1 MSHDLHPNY
10 TYESIITKEEL
21 VQRKRAII
29 LNSRRR
35 CIVLLMISKIIDEG
49 GSINAHTIANRL
61 GIGLG
66 YARSLLNE
74 FVWFHNILGYKY
86 VGGGMFKS
94 RVKLY
99 IINDKM
105 VLNKLIDDIA
115 KKYPEIVRQHN
126 IKTDNV
132 NHTKKVV
139 KNE

>member
-1 MSHDLHPNY
+1 
-10 TYESIITKEEL
+10 
-21 VQRKRAII
+21 
-29 LNSRRR
+29 
-35 CIVLLMISKIIDEG
+35 MISKIIDEG

-66 YARSLLNE
+66 YTRSLLNE
-74 FVWFHNILGYKY
+74 FVWLLNILDYEYIG
-86 VGGGMFKS
+86 
-94 RVKLY
+94 RVKSY

-126 IKTDNV
+126 IKKDKV

>member
-1 MSHDLHPNY
+1 MSNDLHPNY
-10 TYESIITKEEL
+10 TYENIITKEEL
-21 VQRKRAII
+21 VKNKRAII

-35 CIVLLMISKIIDEG
+35 CIVLLMISKIIDDG

-61 GIGLG
+61 GIGLE

-74 FVWFHNILGYKY
+74 FVWLHNILDYKY

-132 NHTKKVV
+132 SHTKRVGT
-139 KNE
+139 

>member
-21 VQRKRAII
+21 VQNKRAII

-66 YARSLLNE
+66 YTRSLLNE
-74 FVWFHNILGYKY
+74 FVWLLNILDYEYIG
-86 VGGGMFKS
+86 
-94 RVKLY
+94 RVKSY

-126 IKTDNV
+126 IKKDKV

>member
-66 YARSLLNE
+66 YTRSLLNE
-74 FVWFHNILGYKY
+74 FVWLLNILDYEYIG
-86 VGGGMFKS
+86 
-94 RVKLY
+94 RVKSY

-132 NHTKKVV
+132 SHTKRVGT
-139 KNE
+139 